1 MVYKVPIRKRKTEQH
16 KQSCSDINN
25 GLQSINQKC
34 KTKQQGKAF
43 QRLTKVYKG
52 LIRKRKIVHQK
63 QSFSEIYNGL
73 QITNY
78 KRDIEQQEQS
88 FSDI

>member
-1 MVYKVPIRKRKTEQH
+1 MVYKAPIRKRKTE
-16 KQSCSDINN
+16 KQEQSSSEINN
-25 GLQSINQKC
+25 GLQSTNQKC

-43 QRLTKVYKG
+43 QRLTMVYKG
-52 LIRKRKIVHQK
+52 LISKRKIEHQK

-73 QITNY
+73 QSTNH

-88 FSDI
+88 LS